1 MPYYVLDDISRTKGV
16 TRKCP
21 VHFQVTQGVL
31 LDCVMTNF
39 KPLFSVNDMPVI
51 SPLSRYLATGQ
62 RERLNSC
69 LSKGQDCKRNVQC
82 LTNSVF
88 LSSNRD
94 APNTHHPP
102 SHIGKKKKT
111 RNLDGELLRG
121 KTKYLFKSLRK
132 KKNNNTE
139 TICSRIPKGSFGF

>member
-102 SHIGKKKKT
+102 SHIGKKKNKEFGRWT
-111 RNLDGELLRG
+111 SQRKNKISVQEPEE
-121 KTKYLFKSLRK
+121 K
-132 KKNNNTE
+132 KKQQHWNDMQQN
-139 TICSRIPKGSFGF
+139 S

>member
-94 APNTHHPP
+94 APNTH
-102 SHIGKKKKT
+102 T
-111 RNLDGELLRG
+111 RDEVTRKPICLVL
-121 KTKYLFKSLRK
+121 SLMKLYWGGRNEK
-132 KKNNNTE
+132 
-139 TICSRIPKGSFGF
+139 I

>member
-102 SHIGKKKKT
+102 SHIGKKKKQGIWT
-111 RNLDGELLRG
+111 VNFSEE
-121 KTKYLFKSLRK
+121 KQ
-132 KKNNNTE
+132 N
-139 TICSRIPKGSFGF
+139 ICSRA